1 MEQATQSS
9 QTPQSSQTGHA
20 PKQAK
25 SKGNFFTRPKT
36 IMWIVIFALFLTLIL
51 QNVEPVQIDLLFWSL
66 PNVPLLLLIIISMVV
81 GALLYKILAW
91 EIGHYRRNRHK

>member
-9 QTPQSSQTGHA
+9 QTPQSSQSSHSPQA
-20 PKQAK
+20 AK

-66 PNVPLLLLIIISMVV
+66 PNVPLLLLIIISMAV
-81 GALLYKILAW
+81 GALLYKIIAW
-91 EIGHYRRNRHK
+91 EIGHYRKNRHK